1 MMTEKDPAISIA
13 VLFERL
19 GHVMSKLDDLA
30 VKMDKQ
36 TISRDAKIDEL
47 ETRIDH
53 LEDSMNRARW
63 FLAGVAAGG
72 GALGGTVATLV
83 AQAVGSG

>member
-1 MMTEKDPAISIA
+1 MTDKDPQISIA

-30 VKMDKQ
+30 VKMDRQ
-36 TISRDAKIDEL
+36 TVSRDAKIDEL
-47 ETRIDH
+47 EVRIDN

-83 AQAVGSG
+83 AQAVGGG